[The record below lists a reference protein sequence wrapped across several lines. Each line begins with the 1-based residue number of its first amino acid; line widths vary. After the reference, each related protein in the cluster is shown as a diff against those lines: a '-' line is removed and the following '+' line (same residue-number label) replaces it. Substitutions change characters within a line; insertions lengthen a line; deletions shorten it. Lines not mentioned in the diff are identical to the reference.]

1 LTRCPNNNGHTAAL
15 SGRAEDRLN
24 RYFDTSVFSQPPAFT
39 FGNTAR
45 TLSAIRA
52 PGLVNFDF
60 SIIKNTRFLEKANVQ
75 FRAEFFN
82 IMNHPNFGPPGTTFG
97 TSSFAVINS
106 SNDGRVVQFGLKFLF

>member
-1 LTRCPNNNGHTAAL
+1 MTRCPNNNGHSAAL

-45 TLSAIRA
+45 TLSDVRA

-97 TSSFAVINS
+97 RTTVKFALQLAS
-106 SNDGRVVQFGLKFLF
+106 VVTMASPK